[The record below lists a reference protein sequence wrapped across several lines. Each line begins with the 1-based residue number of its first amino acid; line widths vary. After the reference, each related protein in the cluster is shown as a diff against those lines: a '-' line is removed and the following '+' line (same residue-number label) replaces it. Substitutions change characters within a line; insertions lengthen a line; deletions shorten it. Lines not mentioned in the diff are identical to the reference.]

1 MPRNTPDATDKSDRE
16 KKRKEKAEEKARK
29 KKERWDYRVERI
41 KAATAKALAVAKK
54 RKWLVFLIGIGLLAY
69 FTISTGSFSGILQTV
84 KGLFGG

>member
-1 MPRNTPDATDKSDRE
+1 MPKNTSDVTDKSDRE
-16 KKRKEKAEEKARK
+16 KKREEKARK
-29 KKERWDYRVERI
+29 RKERWDYRVERI
-41 KAATAKALAVAKK
+41 KAVTAKALAVAKK

>member
-1 MPRNTPDATDKSDRE
+1 MPKNTSDVTDKSDRE
-16 KKRKEKAEEKARK
+16 KKREEKARK
-29 KKERWDYRVERI
+29 RKERWNHRIERV
-41 KAATAKALAVAKK
+41 KAATAKALAVATK